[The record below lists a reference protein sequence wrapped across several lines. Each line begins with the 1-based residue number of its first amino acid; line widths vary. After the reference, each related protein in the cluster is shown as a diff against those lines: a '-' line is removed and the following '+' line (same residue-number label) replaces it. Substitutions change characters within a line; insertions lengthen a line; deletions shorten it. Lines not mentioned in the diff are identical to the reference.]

1 MYVQFIGR
9 VAGTPERKNSKNG
22 NEYYQYRI
30 VEETRFGGSDISTWY
45 TIKDMTPRR
54 IYGIV
59 KKGSLLFISGE
70 LAPVDAFNGKDGK
83 IHLEFTVFANS
94 VSFVPVNRNQYT
106 NNTVQTSTSQ
116 DSMNSSQMVVVTQ
129 PQVQTTPVYNTPQ
142 HNYNNRTQEVSA
154 NTADE
159 DLPF

>member
-59 KKGSLLFISGE
+59 KNLHVNESAATVGSE
-70 LAPVDAFNGKDGK
+70 LDG
-83 IHLEFTVFANS
+83 AG
-94 VSFVPVNRNQYT
+94 
-106 NNTVQTSTSQ
+106 
-116 DSMNSSQMVVVTQ
+116 
-129 PQVQTTPVYNTPQ
+129 
-142 HNYNNRTQEVSA
+142 
-154 NTADE
+154 
-159 DLPF
+159 

>member
-1 MYVQFIGR
+1 M
-9 VAGTPERKNSKNG
+9 
-22 NEYYQYRI
+22 
-30 VEETRFGGSDISTWY
+30 
-45 TIKDMTPRR
+45 
-54 IYGIV
+54 
-59 KKGSLLFISGE
+59 
-70 LAPVDAFNGKDGK
+70 
-83 IHLEFTVFANS
+83 FANS

-129 PQVQTTPVYNTPQ
+129 PQTQTTPVYNTPQ
-142 HNYNNRTQEVSA
+142 HNYNNHTQEVSA

>member
-59 KKGSLLFISGE
+59 NKGSMLFISGE

-106 NNTVQTSTSQ
+106 NNTV
-116 DSMNSSQMVVVTQ
+116 
-129 PQVQTTPVYNTPQ
+129 
-142 HNYNNRTQEVSA
+142 
-154 NTADE
+154 
-159 DLPF
+159 